1 MSQKMLVALTVVSL
15 TIVMF
20 FAGCGTELAIKFNP
34 DDISTYKVG
43 YQTKQSVI
51 LDMAADTK
59 TGDQYTSKNVD
70 VTFTQE
76 IQSINDDLTALA
88 KITIMDIMFNTKDNK
103 GASFS
108 FDSRKD
114 EDRKRPLNAIIGKS
128 YTINISTDGRVTLAD
143 ATDIRKVRVSGTT
156 ERRVAESLLTEA
168 EIIKRH
174 EIHLPNKEIS
184 TISRGRGWSKVVWS
198 HPKVMAVKSFEK
210 NYVLKSITDDGIAN
224 VTMTAYET
232 DKIADGQ
239 PPKPGLFA
247 LLAKSFDSQEKY
259 TGQMQIDLE
268 SGKVVKWSET
278 CDAAYIITQ
287 EDLSKS
293 FNKGSGKSKDDSAS
307 LKMSLLHTISLEKL
321 D

>member
-15 TIVMF
+15 TMVMF

-76 IQSINDDLTALA
+76 IQSINDDLTDLA

-114 EDRKRPLNAIIGKS
+114 EDRKRPLNAIIS
-128 YTINISTDGRVTLAD
+128 
-143 ATDIRKVRVSGTT
+143 
-156 ERRVAESLLTEA
+156 
-168 EIIKRH
+168 
-174 EIHLPNKEIS
+174 
-184 TISRGRGWSKVVWS
+184 SRFG
-198 HPKVMAVKSFEK
+198 
-210 NYVLKSITDDGIAN
+210 
-224 VTMTAYET
+224 
-232 DKIADGQ
+232 
-239 PPKPGLFA
+239 
-247 LLAKSFDSQEKY
+247 
-259 TGQMQIDLE
+259 
-268 SGKVVKWSET
+268 
-278 CDAAYIITQ
+278 YI
-287 EDLSKS
+287 
-293 FNKGSGKSKDDSAS
+293 
-307 LKMSLLHTISLEKL
+307 
-321 D
+321 